1 MSKVKEL
8 IPELMIDG
16 MNASN
21 IADLV
26 TNLEADGFSE
36 DDIIEILYAIEDGE
50 SVDSAMQA
58 AAGY

>member
-1 MSKVKEL
+1 
-8 IPELMIDG
+8 

-58 AAGY
+58 AVGY

>member
-8 IPELMIDG
+8 IPVWMIDG

>member
-36 DDIIEILYAIEDGE
+36 DDIIEILYALEDGE

>member
-8 IPELMIDG
+8 IPVWMIDG
-16 MNASN
+16 MNASD

>member
-1 MSKVKEL
+1 
-8 IPELMIDG
+8 
-16 MNASN
+16 MNASD

>member
-8 IPELMIDG
+8 IPVWMIDG

-58 AAGY
+58 AVGY